1 MNSRGDDNTSGD
13 DHAPTDTLSHQ
24 RADPRPSILPV
35 QHHHFA
41 PPYWTKAENYTHH
54 ISHLKTP
61 TRTCMYPQR
70 PSAYSADKVMLREA
84 LVEPRERDRH
94 AEMEIQRS
102 RVIKAQRKEG
112 KRDRERESKVVRKIE
127 RRPMLE

>member
-1 MNSRGDDNTSGD
+1 
-13 DHAPTDTLSHQ
+13 
-24 RADPRPSILPV
+24 
-35 QHHHFA
+35 
-41 PPYWTKAENYTHH
+41 
-54 ISHLKTP
+54 
-61 TRTCMYPQR
+61 
-70 PSAYSADKVMLREA
+70 MLREA